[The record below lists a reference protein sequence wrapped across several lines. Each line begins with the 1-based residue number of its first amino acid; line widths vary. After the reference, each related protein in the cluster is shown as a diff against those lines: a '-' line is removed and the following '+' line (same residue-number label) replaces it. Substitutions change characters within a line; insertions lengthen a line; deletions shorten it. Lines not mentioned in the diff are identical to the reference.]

1 MVAHTKMKDKK
12 TDKEDSDLRA
22 FLDIV
27 EEVEND
33 PHLREKMEE
42 DQRKYGT
49 LTGEELRR
57 QFTI

>member
-1 MVAHTKMKDKK
+1 MIAHTKMKDEM
-12 TDKEDSDLRA
+12 TDKEDRDLRV
-22 FLDIV
+22 FLGILK
-27 EEVEND
+27 EVAND

-49 LTGEELRR
+49 LTEEELRR